1 MAFNIFK
8 KSASSADAPTR
19 RKEKDTAKETP
30 KVAVVGVKKEKRKIS
45 SFSLSL
51 PHISEKAGMLQAQNK
66 YVFKVIPGATKYG
79 VRDSIEE
86 QYGVL
91 VEKVAMIHV
100 PAKSIRVGKRLGERP
115 GYKKAVVTLKEG
127 HKIETNA

>member
-1 MAFNIFK
+1 MVQ
-8 KSASSADAPTR
+8 
-19 RKEKDTAKETP
+19 ETAKAP
-30 KVAVVGVKKEKRKIS
+30 VVEAKKEKRKIS

-91 VEKVAMIHV
+91 VEKVAMIRV
-100 PAKSIRVGKRLGERP
+100 SAKSIRVGKRMGEKQ

-127 HKIETNA
+127 HKIEIASS

>member
-1 MAFNIFK
+1 MAFNLFK
-8 KSASSADAPTR
+8 K
-19 RKEKDTAKETP
+19 KEAAKKKVAENKSVVQETAKAP
-30 KVAVVGVKKEKRKIS
+30 VVEAKKEKRKIS

-91 VEKVAMIHV
+91 VEKVAMIRV
-100 PAKSIRVGKRLGERP
+100 SAKSIRVGKRMGEKQ

-127 HKIETNA
+127 HKIEIASS